1 MANFFSVLLMFD
13 LRKTIH
19 ITADF
24 REMFRYFNGTCDE
37 IVSCHDSEV
46 KSRTLI
52 KYATQYEDEK
62 K

>member
-1 MANFFSVLLMFD
+1 MFD

-19 ITADF
+19 TTVDF
-24 REMFRYFNGTCDE
+24 RKMFRYFNGTCDE